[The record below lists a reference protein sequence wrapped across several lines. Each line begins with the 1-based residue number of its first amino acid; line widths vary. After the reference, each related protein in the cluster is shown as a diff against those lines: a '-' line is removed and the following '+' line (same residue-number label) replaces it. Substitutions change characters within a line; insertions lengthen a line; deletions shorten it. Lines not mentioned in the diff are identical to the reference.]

1 MSPPTDRSVSQYGRE
16 WFGLDSGCEIEAD
29 NEGQLEAFG
38 YNPGGV
44 ENFLD
49 QYRNSIPR
57 RG

>member
-16 WFGLDSGCEIEAD
+16 RLGLDSGREIEAD
-29 NEGQLEAFG
+29 NGEQLEASG